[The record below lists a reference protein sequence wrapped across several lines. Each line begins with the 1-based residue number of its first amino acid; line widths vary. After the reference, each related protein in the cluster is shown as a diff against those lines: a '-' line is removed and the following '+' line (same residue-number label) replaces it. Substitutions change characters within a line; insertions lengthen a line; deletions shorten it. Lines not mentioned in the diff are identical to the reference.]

1 MSKISYSEYELQV
14 LITFLQK
21 MEKREDAKISFVG
34 FGHSKVNWEEK
45 TNYREPSLKEK
56 YEKAFKSLVVKGD
69 IYRLSEDEYACD
81 YTKKELKQKI
91 KEYQNPK
98 PHVMFGKRIAAVK
111 VEDIDHI
118 NAPIT
123 SGIALKNKDSDDD
136 DDNDLFLSSDD
147 DDDDLKDL
155 PGVFSWKRETTE
167 DVFEESTEDNVTEE
181 KTTEDN
187 GSYQIE
193 TDKLLEEMKSEFSK
207 VKNNESNESILTS
220 SVENVTDVEIEEKCM
235 DVIEAVVA
243 LDPNQDRYGAIE
255 VSRKMLAK
263 ARLQGNP
270 IVVRIFERV
279 HKEFEVASDEEY
291 ELLRKQIFE

>member
-14 LITFLQK
+14 LMAFHKK
-21 MEKREDAKISFVG
+21 MEQREDAIISFVD
-34 FGHSKVNWEEK
+34 FGHSKANWEEK

-56 YEKAFKSLVVKGD
+56 YEKAFKTLVVKGD

-98 PHVMFGKRIAAVK
+98 PPAASESK
-111 VEDIDHI
+111 ISTIKIEDIDQI
-118 NAPIT
+118 NAPTT

-136 DDNDLFLSSDD
+136 DDDLFLSSDD
-147 DDDDLKDL
+147 DDDDLKDF
-155 PGVFSWKRETTE
+155 PGVFSWKRETAE
-167 DVFEESTEDNVTEE
+167 DASEESTEDNVTEE
-181 KTTEDN
+181 EMIEGDE
-187 GSYQIE
+187 SYKIE
-193 TDKLLEEMKSEFSK
+193 TDKLLKEMKSEFSK
-207 VKNNESNESILTS
+207 IKNNEINESDLIS
-220 SVENVTDVEIEEKCM
+220 SVENLNDVELEETCM

-255 VSRKMLAK
+255 VSRRMLAK
-263 ARLQGNP
+263 AQLRGNP

-279 HKEFEVASDEEY
+279 YKEFEVASDEEY
-291 ELLRKQIFE
+291 ELLKKQVFK